1 MDAGDYLF
9 IIANGVIS
17 IVDILANPCIVENS
31 I

>member
-1 MDAGDYLF
+1 MDAGDCLF
-9 IIANGVIS
+9 IIANGVVS